1 MIYLV
6 VLESA
11 NTNHYKML
19 VSRKDQ
25 LGVIFDS
32 DVEAKDNTKTQKS
45 TQNWRAVNLNFF
57 RERARAV

>member
-1 MIYLV
+1 
-6 VLESA
+6 
-11 NTNHYKML
+11 ML